1 MSLENFGDLFIGLPP
16 DKQQELDALVQKK
29 LSEGDIFPPDSQA
42 QRVSDEA
49 AKGENARVDVDTDA
63 KLFVKPEF
71 KKPWENPELIS
82 KQNQEMMREGSYES
96 MSPTGIPPASTRK
109 SDVADATVKAQ
120 LQNVG
125 SGLNPASVMD
135 AYISALLEVYSEN
148 LLDLLDML
156 NKFPGAQIISKIIA
170 LIDCPIPPIFDPSLM
185 DFLKDIE
192 LPFCRNTN
200 HIGLPRLE
208 NPFGY
213 LPKLKDIF
221 RLLFLIIKIE
231 LQKLVIKIIIK
242 LIVKLCELIGNAICK
257 ALETVGDIAAALP
270 SIATGRSTFKD
281 VIRESIC
288 GPDTPDEQIDDT
300 IVDMFQKMGAGGAAF
315 ADREAVMAFAEDMS
329 ASTTRKEISDA
340 VTGNPSDTFL
350 SIIEGLVEFEY
361 PQFADAFDNK
371 ENISSFFNNVGN
383 LMPADAKQAVKDFAR
398 GLDIDDQLP
407 ANPTLCA
414 TPQQI
419 EDFCSARA
427 GLLEGRATP
436 DQIAKLCDSARN
448 TFKDDIDDLSTILN
462 DGIPN
467 YFEKQ
472 LTTNYIRPRM

>member
-1 MSLENFGDLFIGLPP
+1 LDAIQCLFKGLTLEEALASMLKAALGAMSIENFGDLFIGLPP

-49 AKGENARVDVDTDA
+49 AKGENARVDVDTDV

-71 KKPWENPELIS
+71 KKPWENPELIN

-96 MSPTGIPPASTRK
+96 MSPTGIPSASTRK

-120 LQNVG
+120 LQNTG

-135 AYISALLEVYSEN
+135 AYIAALLEVYSEN

-200 HIGLPRLE
+200 HIGLPRME
-208 NPFGY
+208 NPFAW

-221 RLLFLIIKIE
+221 YLLFLIIKIE
-231 LQKLVIKIIIK
+231 LQKLVVRIIIK
-242 LIVKLCELIGNAICK
+242 LIVKICELIGNAICK

-270 SIATGRSTFKD
+270 SIATGRDTFKN

-288 GPDTPDEQIDDT
+288 GPDVPDEQIDDT

-315 ADREAVMAFAEDMS
+315 ADRDAVMAFAEDMS

-340 VTGNPSDTFL
+340 VTGNPSETFL
-350 SIIEGLVEFEY
+350 SIIQGLVEFEY
-361 PQFADAFDNK
+361 PQFAEAFDNK
-371 ENISSFFNNVGN
+371 ENIASFFNNVGN
-383 LMPADAKQAVKDFAR
+383 L
-398 GLDIDDQLP
+398 
-407 ANPTLCA
+407 
-414 TPQQI
+414 
-419 EDFCSARA
+419 
-427 GLLEGRATP
+427 
-436 DQIAKLCDSARN
+436 
-448 TFKDDIDDLSTILN
+448 
-462 DGIPN
+462 
-467 YFEKQ
+467 
-472 LTTNYIRPRM
+472 